1 MCSATNDLSP
11 VDLHITGTRASVNVS
26 QSIDED
32 EDALNSDASAA
43 SSTTVFEYYDTDEYR
58 SSQDRGSDLSSLVP
72 DSSGTWNSDEDAT
85 YDPPSSSMFSSV
97 SSISSSRAT
106 TISSA
111 ASMLPI
117 TISSVSSRRSS
128 IASSSSSSRRGRF
141 KHNGAQKP
149 RKCSERDIEPF
160 ASPSPEVIVNILS
173 DNDSQYERVEAEQQP
188 KRPRLT
194 PHATN
199 DSALGM

>member
-58 SSQDRGSDLSSLVP
+58 SSQDSGSDLSSLVP

-85 YDPPSSSMFSSV
+85 YDPPSESVLSSISA
-97 SSISSSRAT
+97 ISSSRDT

-111 ASMLPI
+111 GSMTPI
-117 TISSVSSRRSS
+117 TISSGSSRRSS
-128 IASSSSSSRRGRF
+128 LPSSPSSRRRRLEP
-141 KHNGAQKP
+141 HGAQIP